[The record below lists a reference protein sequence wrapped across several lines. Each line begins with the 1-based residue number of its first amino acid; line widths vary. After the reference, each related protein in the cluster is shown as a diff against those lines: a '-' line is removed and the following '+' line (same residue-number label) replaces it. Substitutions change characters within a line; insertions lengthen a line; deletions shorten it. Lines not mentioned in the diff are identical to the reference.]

1 MHCGDPD
8 EEMELTVDNTEEAG
22 SEAPVGGGRGIGSW
36 EEKVARGLDDSKQ
49 MGKIYIRR
57 CWPSEAVMVAG
68 VGGGGGGGQL
78 DMTLSVR
85 GNLGVGSFMQGSNM
99 F

>member
-1 MHCGDPD
+1 
-8 EEMELTVDNTEEAG
+8 MELTVDNTEEAG
-22 SEAPVGGGRGIGSW
+22 SEAPVGGGRGLGSW

-68 VGGGGGGGQL
+68 VGGGGWGEAVGYDPECKGKPWGGEFYAGE
-78 DMTLSVR
+78 
-85 GNLGVGSFMQGSNM
+85 
-99 F
+99 